1 MPSPK
6 PHSCS
11 ISLRYLICT
20 EEALSGSKSNTC
32 KRIRIVKMISDDE
45 SYLGI
50 NSIPG
55 IYLFLSILYTGYMI
69 TTIIYSIAILYTNI
83 L

>member
-1 MPSPK
+1 
-6 PHSCS
+6 
-11 ISLRYLICT
+11 LRYLICT

-32 KRIRIVKMISDDE
+32 KRRRIVKMISDDE
-45 SYLGI
+45 PYLGI

-55 IYLFLSILYTGYMI
+55 IYLCLGILYTGYMI
-69 TTIIYSIAILYTNI
+69 TTIIYSIVLLYYTLVYNSDTHC